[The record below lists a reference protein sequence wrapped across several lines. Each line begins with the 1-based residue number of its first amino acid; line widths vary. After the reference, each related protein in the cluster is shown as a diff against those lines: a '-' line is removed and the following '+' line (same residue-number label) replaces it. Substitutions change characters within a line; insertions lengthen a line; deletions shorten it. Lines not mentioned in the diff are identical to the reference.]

1 MQSTTSAHATEALL
15 FFTLLQLGIIVLA
28 GRVGAAI
35 AKSVGQAGAVGEI
48 IIGVLLG
55 PSLFGWL
62 APDLFQAVFRSTP
75 PQPLTILSQVGLLL
89 LMFQIGL
96 EFEFGHLTERRNR
109 FAVLAVSVAG
119 LVTPFALGL
128 GLAAVMPQAY
138 VGTSNHTAFAMFVAT
153 ALSITALP
161 ILGRI
166 MIEFDLTRTPI
177 GVIAISAAAVN
188 DVVGWLLLA
197 VVTALTTA
205 QFSGGGFAL
214 NVALVIG
221 FAALCWWG
229 LRPLLVRVVQH
240 QMRAEPR
247 LSGALMGIVLCCVF
261 AAGMATYKL
270 AIFAIFGGF
279 MVGVMLH
286 DQGNFVAAWKER
298 VGHFVNVFFLPI
310 FFTYTGLRTDVG
322 SLGDGNAWLWCAI
335 LIAVATLGKFGGC
348 YVAARVAGMNRS
360 ESKII
365 GVMMNT
371 RGLMELV
378 VVNVGFDLGV
388 IGKEM
393 FTMLV
398 LMAIFSTVI
407 TSPALRRWLPG
418 IRESASVRGAAV
430 G

>member
-1 MQSTTSAHATEALL
+1 MQTTSSVHATEALL

-28 GRVGAAI
+28 GRIGGAI
-35 AKSVGQAGAVGEI
+35 ARSVGQAGAVGEI

-62 APDLFQAVFRSTP
+62 APELFETVFRSTP

-109 FAVLAVSVAG
+109 AAVLAVSVAG
-119 LVTPFALGL
+119 LVVPFALGL
-128 GLAAVMPQAY
+128 GLAALMPQAY

-166 MIEFDLTRTPI
+166 MIEFNLTRTPI

-214 NVALVIG
+214 NVALVAG

-240 QMRAEPR
+240 QMRSEPR
-247 LSGALMGIVLCCVF
+247 LSGALMGIVLCCIF

-286 DQGNFVAAWKER
+286 DQATFVAAWKER

-310 FFTYTGLRTDVG
+310 FFTYTGLRTDIG
-322 SLGDGNAWLWCAI
+322 SLNDGNAWLWCVL

-348 YVAARVAGMNRS
+348 YVAARIAGLNRS

-388 IGKEM
+388 IGKEL

-418 IRESASVRGAAV
+418 IRDEASMREAAV
-430 G
+430 S

>member
-1 MQSTTSAHATEALL
+1 MQPSSTVHATEALL
-15 FFTLLQLGIIVLA
+15 FFTLLQLCVIVLA
-28 GRVGAAI
+28 GRIAAVV
-35 AKSVGQAGAVGEI
+35 ARSVGQAGAVGEI

-55 PSLFGWL
+55 PSLLGWL
-62 APDLFQAVFRSTP
+62 APELFDLVFRSTP

-109 FAVLAVSVAG
+109 LAVLAVSVAG
-119 LVTPFALGL
+119 LVMPFALGL

-138 VGTSNHTAFAMFVAT
+138 IGTTNHTAFALFVAT

-166 MIEFDLTRTPI
+166 MIEFDLTRAPI

-188 DVVGWLLLA
+188 DVVGWLMLA

-205 QFSGGGFAL
+205 QFSGDGFAL
-214 NVALVIG
+214 NVALVAA

-229 LRPLLVRVVQH
+229 LRPLLVRVVRH
-240 QMRAEPR
+240 GMRAEPR
-247 LSGALMGIVLCCVF
+247 LGGALMGIVLCCIF

-286 DQGNFVAAWKER
+286 DQADFVAAWKER
-298 VGHFVNVFFLPI
+298 VGHFVYVFFLPI

-322 SLGDGNAWLWCAI
+322 LLGDGHAWLWCAL

-348 YVAARVAGMNRS
+348 YVAARLAGLDRS
-360 ESKII
+360 ESKVI

-388 IGKEM
+388 IGREM

-418 IRESASVRGAAV
+418 IRDAPVVPGAAV
-430 G
+430 N